1 MSAVNPFRR
10 PDPCASRISPAF
22 NQLYDEGRR
31 RGVLIGLA
39 LEPNRKDPN
48 PEDPPAQLVIVAR
61 KKGQTDPLW
70 RVVVPSH
77 SSLGVAAKTCLRE
90 AAW

>member
-1 MSAVNPFRR
+1 MSANPFRR
-10 PDPCASRISPAF
+10 SGPGASRISPTF

-31 RGVLIGLA
+31 RGILIGLA
-39 LEPNRKDPN
+39 LEPNRKDPK

-70 RVVVPSH
+70 RVVVPRA
-77 SSLGVAAKTCLRE
+77 SSLGVVAKTCLRQS
-90 AAW
+90 AW